1 MVTPPPL
8 RRLKVRRCYNRGAFQ
23 KAIDL
28 AWPETEHKGNRMFAI
43 DILLRS
49 YYNLGQWQAVLDV
62 VAQFP
67 EVNTDSTVNR
77 ARSKLIPHHRQEA
90 AKPKP
95 ESLWEWNLDDLL
107 SNWRLEDRRL
117 WLRHPWG
124 YVYWDMP
131 EGFSLDTTSPAL
143 LHLALEVLLGP
154 WVPETKRWNATRPIG
169 QRLALSYSGGV
180 DSTAAMLLLPDDT
193 LLAYHERDF
202 PSMLSHSLPHR
213 TFEAVRERTGRE
225 VVCIPSNHEVI
236 RTLHGKQTGF
246 STAHAAGAH
255 LILLADHFDLRG
267 IAFGTPIDNT
277 WLKKGKTY
285 RDFSESFYWTHWS
298 KKFLQAGL
306 HYVLPINHIS
316 EAGALMVCK
325 QSPLVDVV
333 NSCLRGDEE
342 RWCGRCWKCFHK
354 NGPLG
359 RSFDPTSTEIQTF
372 LNTTPLRTAQH
383 ALWALKT
390 QDLGHLVPHLAPFL
404 EADLSWWEQAYRP
417 GLALIDEQ
425 WRTGVEE
432 RTTGYLNWMEE
443 PAPLEG
449 VDLQV

>member
-1 MVTPPPL
+1 MVLPASL
-8 RRLKVRRCYNRGAFQ
+8 RRLRVRRCYNRAAYLQ
-23 KAIDL
+23 AIEL
-28 AWPETEHKGNRMFAI
+28 AWAETEHPINRAFAV
-43 DILLRS
+43 DILLRAH
-49 YYNLGQWQAVLDV
+49 YNLGQWKEVLDIA
-62 VAQFP
+62 AQFP
-67 EVNTDSTVNR
+67 EVEAGNTTKR
-77 ARSKLIPHHRQEA
+77 ARSKQLQEDRQQVGE
-90 AKPKP
+90 P
-95 ESLWEWNLDDLL
+95 EPEHPAEWNSDNLL
-107 SNWRLEDRRL
+107 ANWHQEDRRL

-124 YVYWDMP
+124 YVYWNMP
-131 EGFSLDTTSPAL
+131 EGFNLDATSPAL

-154 WVPETKRWNATRPIG
+154 WVPETKRWKATRPLG

-225 VVCIPSNHEVI
+225 VVCVPSNHEVL

-285 RDFSESFYWTHWS
+285 RDFSESFYWMHWS

-316 EAGALMVCK
+316 EAGALLVCK
-325 QSPLVDVV
+325 QSQLVDVV
-333 NSCLRGDEE
+333 NSCLRGDDE

-359 RSFDPTSTEIQTF
+359 RSFDPASTEIQTF
-372 LNTTPLRTAQH
+372 LNTAPLRTAQH

-390 QDLGHLVPHLAPFL
+390 QDLAHLVPHLVPFM
-404 EADLSWWEQAYRP
+404 EDDLSWWEHAYRP

-432 RTTGYLNWMEE
+432 RTTAYLKWMEE

>member
-1 MVTPPPL
+1 MVLPPSL
-8 RRLKVRRCYNRGAFQ
+8 RRLRVRRCYNRGAYAQ
-23 KAIDL
+23 AIEL
-28 AWPETEHKGNRMFAI
+28 AWAETKHPTNRAFAV
-43 DILLRS
+43 DILLRAH
-49 YYNLGQWQAVLDV
+49 YNLGQWNEVLDIA
-62 VAQFP
+62 AQFP
-67 EVNTDSTVNR
+67 EIEAGNIPNR
-77 ARSKLIPHHRQEA
+77 ARSKQLQEDRQQVGE
-90 AKPKP
+90 P
-95 ESLWEWNLDDLL
+95 EPEHPVEWNSENLL
-107 SNWRLEDRRL
+107 TNWQLEDRRL

-131 EGFSLDTTSPAL
+131 EGFDLDATSPAL
-143 LHLALEVLLGP
+143 LHLAIEVVLGP
-154 WVPETKRWNATRPIG
+154 WIPETKRWKATRPQG
-169 QRLALSYSGGV
+169 HRLSLSYSGGV

-225 VVCIPSNHEVI
+225 VVCVPSNHEVL

-246 STAHAAGAH
+246 STAHAAGVH
-255 LILLADHFDLRG
+255 LILLADHFDLGG

-285 RDFSESFYWTHWS
+285 RDFSQSFYWMHWS

-316 EAGALMVCK
+316 EAGALSICK
-325 QSPLVDVV
+325 QSALSDVV
-333 NSCLRGDEE
+333 NSCLRGDDE

-359 RSFDPTSTEIQTF
+359 RSFDPNSTEIQTF

-383 ALWALKT
+383 ALWALQT
-390 QDLGHLVPHLAPFL
+390 QNLTHLTPHLGPWLKDDF
-404 EADLSWWEQAYRP
+404 SWWEQAYRP

-425 WRTGVEE
+425 WRTCVEE
-432 RTTGYLNWMEE
+432 RTTGYLKWMET